1 MLKLDRIDRH
11 ILELMQENG
20 RISNLELAE
29 LVGLS
34 PSPCSRRVKALED
47 AGLIDTHVTLLNA
60 RQLGLTLTA
69 YIHISMDRH
78 TPERYENFDRA
89 IQDLP
94 EVLECDLITGNDA
107 DYQLKVVVR
116 DMEHYQHFLLDKL
129 TGTELKVLAAGAMA
143 LIALSLLILSII
155 VIFGKRLAKALETCD
170 SPFEDNVLKKMK
182 AFGFSLIPW
191 ALYKLIVG
199 NLGGITTVIFVLV
212 VLLFISVFNYGA
224 KLQRESDETL

>member
-34 PSPCSRRVKALED
+34 PSPCSR
-47 AGLIDTHVTLLNA
+47 HVTLLNA

-78 TPERYENFDRA
+78 TPERFENFDRA
-89 IQDLP
+89 ISELP

-129 TGTELKVLAAGAMA
+129 TH
-143 LIALSLLILSII
+143 
-155 VIFGKRLAKALETCD
+155 
-170 SPFEDNVLKKMK
+170 
-182 AFGFSLIPW
+182 IPG
-191 ALYKLIVG
+191 VTG
-199 NLGGITTVIFVLV
+199 VRSSFVLRRIKHKTA
-212 VLLFISVFNYGA
+212 LPLNHLG
-224 KLQRESDETL
+224 